1 MTDMKSGNKQSYDPG
16 SNDISSAIDHGQDG
30 LNPKKSLPVQLTF
43 GVSIGVFVLLLLATL
58 LYYNGA
64 FT

>member
-1 MTDMKSGNKQSYDPG
+1 MTDMKGGKRQSYDPG

>member
-1 MTDMKSGNKQSYDPG
+1 MTDMKSGKKQGYDPG